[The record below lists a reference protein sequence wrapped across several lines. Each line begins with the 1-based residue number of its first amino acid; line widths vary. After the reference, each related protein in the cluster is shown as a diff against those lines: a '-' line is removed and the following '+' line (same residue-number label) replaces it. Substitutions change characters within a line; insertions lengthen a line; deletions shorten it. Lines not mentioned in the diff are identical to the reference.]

1 MAAEVV
7 EADSLS
13 WDYTAAANASLQPGQ
28 ERVLWATAA
37 TSSLQPGQE
46 RVLCATSYEV
56 VVDVDPEASPAA
68 AAVAVAV
75 DDVVGVVLLG
85 GDRRQTHVCT

>member
-1 MAAEVV
+1 
-7 EADSLS
+7 
-13 WDYTAAANASLQPGQ
+13 
-28 ERVLWATAA
+28 VLWATAA

-56 VVDVDPEASPAA
+56 VVDVDPEASPTAA
-68 AAVAVAV
+68 AAAVAVAVAVAV